1 MTDALPLLLLTHP
14 ACAAHVPPPGH
25 AERPERLAAVV
36 DSIRDT
42 YPDLPWAAA
51 PLATREHL
59 ARVHDDALIRQV
71 LDTPVAEGTVQLDPD
86 TFLSPGAAEAAL
98 RCAGAGIAAVDAVL
112 SGQARRVFCAVRPPG
127 HHATRDTAMGF
138 CFFDSIAVAAA
149 HALDAYGLSRVAIVD
164 FDVHHGN
171 GTQAIFEQD
180 ARVVFCSSHQLP
192 LYPETGHADER
203 GIGNIFNAPL
213 PPGTSS
219 EGFRRA
225 WSESLLP
232 AVDAFAPQ
240 LLLISAGFDAHQRD
254 PLAQLEL
261 EAVDYLWLTGQL
273 RELSRRHC
281 EGRIVSMLEGGYD
294 LQALA
299 ESAAAHV
306 GALVADGASW

>member
-1 MTDALPLLLLTHP
+1 MLLLTHP
-14 ACAAHVPPPGH
+14 ACAAHTVPAGH

-36 DSIRDT
+36 DAIRDT
-42 YPDLPWAAA
+42 YPDLPWAQA
-51 PLATREHL
+51 PLATRGQL

-71 LDTPVAEGTVQLDPD
+71 LDTPVASGHVQLDPD

-98 RCAGAGIAAVDAVL
+98 RCAGAGVAAVDAVL
-112 SGQARRVFCAVRPPG
+112 SGRARRVFCAVRPPG

-138 CFFDSIAVAAA
+138 CFFNSIAVAAA
-149 HALDAYGLSRVAIVD
+149 HALDAHGLSRVAIVD

-171 GTQAIFEQD
+171 GTQAIFEAD

-203 GIGNIFNAPL
+203 GIGNVYNAPL
-213 PPGTSS
+213 TPGTSS

-225 WSESLLP
+225 WSEILLP
-232 AVDAFAPQ
+232 ALDAFAPQ
-240 LLLISAGFDAHQRD
+240 LILVSAGFDAHQRD
-254 PLAQLEL
+254 PLAQLDL
-261 EAVDYLWLTGQL
+261 DAVDYLWITGQL
-273 RELSRRHC
+273 REISRRHC